1 MSNIHYI
8 REDTLKAQVINRK
21 QFLQGNIRGELAI
34 RPPWAIEESHFIE
47 ECTRCFQCAEA
58 CPSHLIVKGA
68 GGFPVM
74 SFLRQGCDY
83 CEACVK
89 ACPESAL
96 FQTKSSHT
104 PPWYQLAVINEQCFA
119 NRGVVCRSC
128 GEVCESRAIEFKI
141 AVGGNSQVDINA
153 ATCDGCGECVHVC
166 PAQAIKIQKVN
177 LENQFSVNQVGE
189 NPCGENL

>member
-1 MSNIHYI
+1 M
-8 REDTLKAQVINRK
+8 KAQLISRK

-74 SFLRQGCDY
+74 SFIRQGCDY

-89 ACPESAL
+89 VCPESAL
-96 FQTKSSHT
+96 FQTKNNHSS
-104 PPWYQLAVINEQCFA
+104 PWYQLAVINEQCFA
-119 NRGVVCRSC
+119 NSGIVCRSC
-128 GEVCESRAIEFKI
+128 GEVCESRAIEFKL